1 MYRIRAKQRLPTS
14 NLTDK
19 TPLSIPHS
27 WGTNTP
33 HSWGMNAPH
42 SWGMRAPHS
51 WGTKDIII

>member
-1 MYRIRAKQRLPTS
+1 MYRIRAKQRLPPS

-19 TPLSIPHS
+19 TPLSI
-27 WGTNTP
+27 P